1 MPDQGVDQIR
11 KYLENEKGLLKA
23 TFSGKQK
30 NAVNPWE
37 RVTLRPVIIKG
48 ARCVQFSYYD
58 ERKCTV
64 KNYHGGGYRAAV
76 RDLFALNF
84 KNIFVETTEGS
95 VQMLTNKRG
104 EVSVNEKA
112 AADPQRR
119 TPHATP
125 GLSLEHGALA
135 SAVKQKEMVSL
146 EHNKTK
152 KYIIPDNIPS
162 DFLEAVGIMTK
173 EGKVK
178 ADKQNK
184 FRQLNGFLKIVDET
198 FGKAKKSLKFGE
210 DELLAVDCGCGNAYL
225 TFAAYNYFNY
235 IVKKPLELIGI
246 DINKELLVAHEEEIE
261 KLNWNGLKFQAT
273 KIIDYTPP
281 KNPDLVMSLHACDT
295 ATDEALFKAISWG
308 SKMIFA
314 SPCCHHNI
322 QTQLEKNKESL
333 KEFAPILRHGALKE
347 RLGDVLTDSFR
358 VLILRIMGYQTDV
371 IEFVN
376 SENTN
381 RNLIIRA
388 VKYLEPGDKKTVEEY
403 KALKKLWKV
412 TPYLEE
418 LLGESLEK
426 YF

>member
-1 MPDQGVDQIR
+1 MPNLESIQVQ
-11 KYLENEKGLLKA
+11 KYLENEKALLKA
-23 TFSGKQK
+23 AFSGNQK
-30 NAVNPWE
+30 NDANDWI
-37 RVTLRPVIIKG
+37 RVTLRPIIIKG
-48 ARCVQFSYYD
+48 QECIQFSYYD

-76 RDLFALNF
+76 RDLLALNF
-84 KNIFVETTEGS
+84 KNIFVDTVKGS
-95 VQMLTNKRG
+95 VQMITNKRG
-104 EVSVNEKA
+104 EVSINEKN
-112 AADPQRR
+112 
-119 TPHATP
+119 
-125 GLSLEHGALA
+125 
-135 SAVKQKEMVSL
+135 AVKVKEAVNL
-146 EHNKTK
+146 EHNKVK

-162 DFLEAVGIMTK
+162 DFLEAVGIMTS

-198 FGKAKKSLKFGE
+198 FAKAKKSLKF
-210 DELLAVDCGCGNAYL
+210 DDKELLAVDCGCGNAYL
-225 TFAAYNYFNY
+225 TFAAYDYFNY
-235 IVKKPLELIGI
+235 IVKKPLGLIGI
-246 DINKELLVAHEEEIE
+246 DINKELLENHKEEIE
-261 KLNWNGLKFQAT
+261 KLNWDKLKFQAT

-281 KNPDLVMSLHACDT
+281 RNPDLVMSLHACDT

-322 QTQLEKNKESL
+322 QKQLDSNKDVL
-333 KEFAPILRHGALKE
+333 KDFAPILRHGSLKE

-358 VLILRIMGYQTDV
+358 ILILRIMGYQTDV

-388 VKYLEPGDKKTVEEY
+388 VKYLEAGDKKTVEEY

-412 TPYLEE
+412 EPYLEK
-418 LLGESLEK
+418 LLVLQ
-426 YF
+426 FPA

>member
-1 MPDQGVDQIR
+1 MLNKEIIQIQR
-11 KYLENEKGLLKA
+11 YLENEKALLKA
-23 TFSGKQK
+23 AFSGKQK
-30 NAVNPWE
+30 ESENPWI
-37 RVTLRPVIIKG
+37 RVTLRPIIIKG
-48 ARCVQFSYYD
+48 EERVQFSYYD

-64 KNYHGGGYRAAV
+64 KNYYGGGYRAAV
-76 RDLFALNF
+76 RDLLALNF
-84 KNIFVETTEGS
+84 KNIFIETTEGS

-104 EVSVNEKA
+104 EISVHEKA
-112 AADPQRR
+112 AAKP
-119 TPHATP
+119 
-125 GLSLEHGALA
+125 
-135 SAVKQKEMVSL
+135 KESVNL

-162 DFLEAVGIMTK
+162 DFLEAVGIMTA

-198 FGKAKKSLKFGE
+198 FAKAKKSLKFG
-210 DELLAVDCGCGNAYL
+210 DGELLAVDCGCGNAYL
-225 TFAAYNYFNY
+225 TFAAYDYFNY
-235 IVKKPLELIGI
+235 IVKKPLGLIGI
-246 DINKELLVAHEEEIE
+246 DINKELLENHEKEIK
-261 KLNWNGLKFQAT
+261 KLNWDKLKFEAT

-281 KNPDLVMSLHACDT
+281 RNPDLVMSLHACDT

-322 QTQLEKNKESL
+322 QQQLDSNKDLL

-371 IEFVN
+371 IEFV
-376 SENTN
+376 SSDNTN

-388 VKYLEPGDKKTVEEY
+388 VKYLEPGDKKTIEEY
-403 KALKKLWKV
+403 KALKNLWKV
-412 TPYLEE
+412 TPYLEK
-418 LLGESLEK
+418 LLVLQFPSSAKSDVGNDAH
-426 YF
+426 

>member
-1 MPDQGVDQIR
+1 MPNLERVQVQ
-11 KYLENEKGLLKA
+11 KYLEDEKVLLKA
-23 TFSGKQK
+23 AFSGK
-30 NAVNPWE
+30 ATGTENPWI
-37 RVTLRPVIIKG
+37 RVTLRPIIIKG
-48 ARCVQFSYYD
+48 QECIQFSYYD

-64 KNYHGGGYRAAV
+64 KNYHGGGYKAAV
-76 RDLFALNF
+76 RDLLALNF
-84 KNIFVETTEGS
+84 KNIFVDTTKGS
-95 VQMLTNKRG
+95 VQMMTNKRG
-104 EVSVNEKA
+104 EVSINEKI
-112 AADPQRR
+112 
-119 TPHATP
+119 
-125 GLSLEHGALA
+125 
-135 SAVKQKEMVSL
+135 AVKTKDAVSL

-162 DFLEAVGIMTK
+162 DFLEAVGIMTR

-198 FGKAKKSLKFGE
+198 FAKAKKSLKF
-210 DELLAVDCGCGNAYL
+210 DDKELLAVDCGCGNAYL
-225 TFAAYNYFNY
+225 TFAAYDYFNY
-235 IVKKPLELIGI
+235 IVKKPLGLIGI
-246 DINKELLVAHEEEIE
+246 DINKELLENHKEEIE
-261 KLNWNGLKFQAT
+261 KLNWDKLKFQAT

-281 KNPDLVMSLHACDT
+281 RNPDLVMSLHACDT

-322 QTQLEKNKESL
+322 QKQLDSKKDVL
-333 KEFAPILRHGALKE
+333 KDFAPILRHGALKE

-358 VLILRIMGYQTDV
+358 ILILRIMGYQTDV

-388 VKYLEPGDKKTVEEY
+388 VKYLEAGDKKTVEEY
-403 KALKKLWKV
+403 KALKSVWKV
-412 TPYLEE
+412 EPYLEK
-418 LLGESLEK
+418 LLGKEFTK
-426 YF
+426 YL

>member
-1 MPDQGVDQIR
+1 MPNLERVQVQ
-11 KYLENEKGLLKA
+11 KYLENEKLLLKA
-23 TFSGKQK
+23 AFSGNLKK
-30 NAVNPWE
+30 GEHEWV
-37 RVTLRPVIIKG
+37 RVTLRPIIIKG
-48 ARCVQFSYYD
+48 QECIQFSYYD

-76 RDLFALNF
+76 RDLLALNF
-84 KNIFVETTEGS
+84 KNIFVDTVKGS
-95 VQMLTNKRG
+95 VQMMTNKRG
-104 EVSVNEKA
+104 EVSIHEK
-112 AADPQRR
+112 
-119 TPHATP
+119 
-125 GLSLEHGALA
+125 
-135 SAVKQKEMVSL
+135 SAVKTKETVNL
-146 EHNKTK
+146 EHNKVK
-152 KYIIPDNIPS
+152 KYIIPDNVPS

-198 FGKAKKSLKFGE
+198 FAKAKKSLKFE
-210 DELLAVDCGCGNAYL
+210 DKELLAVDCGCGNAYL
-225 TFAAYNYFNY
+225 TFAAYDYFNY
-235 IVKKPLELIGI
+235 IVKKPLGLIGI
-246 DINKELLVAHEEEIE
+246 DINKELLENHKEEIE
-261 KLNWNGLKFQAT
+261 KLNWDKLKFQAT

-281 KNPDLVMSLHACDT
+281 RNPDLVMSLHACDT

-322 QTQLEKNKESL
+322 QKQLDSNKDVL
-333 KEFAPILRHGALKE
+333 KDFAPILRHGALKE

-358 VLILRIMGYQTDV
+358 ILILRIMGYQTDV

-388 VKYLEPGDKKTVEEY
+388 VKYLEPGDKKTLEEY

-412 TPYLEE
+412 EPYLEK
-418 LLGESLEK
+418 LLVLQ
-426 YF
+426 FPA